1 VRYDADNSGMI
12 DESEWL
18 VLISDLI
25 DGTFSPTAGAGS
37 PTKASPGG
45 GSYQPNYGAGDT
57 STEAQLIAEVQSL
70 RAANG
75 ALEARVGILEA
86 QMRQLLGGG
95 PVVGA
100 SGYSS
105 NASPSSS
112 RAHTPTEFE
121 RPVTNSRPRTP
132 TEFSSRPASASG
144 LPKKEVRR
152 SCPYC
157 GHSWLDK
164 YGKDECPKCLNPL
177 SAAGAV
183 PRAPGEAT
191 SNKLSAASAMES
203 ESGKCPKGGAH
214 TFRFG
219 KCSKCGKGEGAELA
233 DRNAVAPS
241 ECPSGGK
248 HVFKFTKCIKCG
260 GIEGKC

>member
-1 VRYDADNSGMI
+1 MTTFGVAKNFRKQHGEEAFNILAKSAFADADRDGSGTIDTTELRTTLQQCGITLNEEQLKTVLVRYDADNSGMI

-100 SGYSS
+100 RYLQRAARRRNSGRS
-105 NASPSSS
+105 ARVPA
-112 RAHTPTEFE
+112 RA
-121 RPVTNSRPRTP
+121 
-132 TEFSSRPASASG
+132 
-144 LPKKEVRR
+144 
-152 SCPYC
+152 
-157 GHSWLDK
+157 
-164 YGKDECPKCLNPL
+164 
-177 SAAGAV
+177 
-183 PRAPGEAT
+183 PRAR
-191 SNKLSAASAMES
+191 
-203 ESGKCPKGGAH
+203 SGARTGPLCMWNPRPCLLPS
-214 TFRFG
+214 F
-219 KCSKCGKGEGAELA
+219 LA
-233 DRNAVAPS
+233 LVLQRLQQ
-241 ECPSGGK
+241 
-248 HVFKFTKCIKCG
+248 
-260 GIEGKC
+260 